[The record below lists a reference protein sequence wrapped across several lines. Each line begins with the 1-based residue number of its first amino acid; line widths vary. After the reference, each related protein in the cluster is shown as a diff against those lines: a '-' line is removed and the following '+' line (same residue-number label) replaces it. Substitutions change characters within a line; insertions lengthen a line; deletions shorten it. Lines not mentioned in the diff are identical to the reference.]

1 MFEELET
8 SNEELQSANEEYQS
22 ANEELETSK
31 EELQSANE
39 ELETVNTELHR
50 KVAELDHANSDLQN
64 LNNSTQIATIFLDAE
79 MRIVSFTPA
88 AGSVFRLIAGDVGR
102 PITDLAAQ
110 FTDVGLAED
119 IKEVLRTL
127 AARERDLPGAHG
139 RQHYL
144 MRILP
149 YRTVHNVIEGVVITF
164 TDVTLLKQAEERAM
178 TAKIYAE
185 NIVDTIR
192 EPLLVLD
199 DNLRVQSGNP
209 AFFKTFQLTALEIEG
224 QPLFELRR
232 GLWDT
237 PELRRLMTEL
247 LPEKKTLENFQVD
260 YEFPNIGRKTLLLN
274 ARRIDHVDLILLV
287 MEDITER
294 KRAEDS
300 LREVN
305 QDLQHFAYA
314 ASHDLQEPLR
324 MVTSYTQLL
333 ARQHKGKLDPLA
345 EQSIAYAVEGARQME
360 MLLKGLRD
368 YWSVK
373 DGRIE
378 ETVIVDCNRVLEE
391 AIKYLEP
398 RIQES
403 AAVIT
408 HDPLPAVT
416 AEEIPMMLLF
426 KNLVSNALKYT
437 RSGEPP
443 QIHIRAQKNANFWEF
458 SVQDN
463 GIGMEA
469 QYLEKI
475 FTPFK
480 RLHSGE
486 EYPGSGL
493 GLAIC
498 QRIVERYRGRIWA
511 ESTYGQGSRFHFTI
525 PAKGR

>member
-1 MFEELET
+1 L
-8 SNEELQSANEEYQS
+8 
-22 ANEELETSK
+22 
-31 EELQSANE
+31 
-39 ELETVNTELHR
+39 V
-50 KVAELDHANSDLQN
+50 
-64 LNNSTQIATIFLDAE
+64 
-79 MRIVSFTPA
+79 
-88 AGSVFRLIAGDVGR
+88 
-102 PITDLAAQ
+102 
-110 FTDVGLAED
+110 ED
-119 IKEVLRTL
+119 IREVLRTL
-127 AARERDLPGAHG
+127 AVRERDLPGAHG

-178 TAKIYAE
+178 AAKIYAE

-199 DNLRVQSGNP
+199 GDLRVQSANP
-209 AFFKTFQLTALEIEG
+209 AFFKTFQLTAAETEG
-224 QPLFELRR
+224 QPLFELRT
-232 GLWDT
+232 GLWDI
-237 PELRRLMTEL
+237 PELRRLLTEL
-247 LPEKKTLENFQVD
+247 LPEKKTLEDFQVD

-294 KRAEDS
+294 KRAEYS
-300 LREVN
+300 LREAN

-333 ARQHKGKLDPLA
+333 ARQHKGRLDPLA

-368 YWSVK
+368 YWAVN
-373 DGRIE
+373 DGRTE
-378 ETVIVDCNRVLEE
+378 ETVNVDCNRVLDE
-391 AIKYLEP
+391 AVAYF
-398 RIQES
+398 RAGIQQS
-403 AAVIT
+403 GAVIT
-408 HDPLPAVT
+408 HDSLPTVT

-426 KNLVSNALKYT
+426 KNLVSNALKYA
-437 RSGEPP
+437 RPGEPP
-443 QIHIRAQKNANFWEF
+443 HIHISAQKNTNVWEF

-498 QRIVERYRGRIWA
+498 QRIIERYRGRIWV
-511 ESTYGQGSRFHFTI
+511 ESTYGQGSTFRFTI
-525 PAKGR
+525 PAQRR